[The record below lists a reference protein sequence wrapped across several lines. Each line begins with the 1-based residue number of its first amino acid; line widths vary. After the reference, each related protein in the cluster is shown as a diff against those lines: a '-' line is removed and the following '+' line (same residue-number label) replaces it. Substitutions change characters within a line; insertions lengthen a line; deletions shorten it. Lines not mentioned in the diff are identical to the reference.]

1 MRHLPNLVTA
11 SRGLAGLLVAA
22 MVLSGHNLVAFW
34 TFIAAIST
42 DLVDGWLARRL
53 DARSAIGVWLDPFA
67 DKMLVA
73 CTWAALAWIG
83 WAPLWLAGTL
93 LFRDVMVVMAWLWVR
108 SSGRKVLPTL
118 SGRLMISY
126 EGVALPVL
134 LVHGWWMGTHWMTV
148 GVILGVITIVLAAWS
163 SAEHTLALL
172 APRPA
177 G

>member
-11 SRGLAGLLVAA
+11 SRGLAGLLVAGLA
-22 MVLSGHNLVAFW
+22 ISGHNLLAFW
-34 TFIAAIST
+34 TFILAISS

-53 DARSAIGVWLDPFA
+53 DARSSVGVWLDPFA

-73 CTWAALAWIG
+73 CTWAALLWIG
-83 WAPLWLAGTL
+83 WAPVWLAGTL
-93 LFRDVMVVMAWLWVR
+93 LFRDVMVVLAWLSVR
-108 SSGRKVLPTL
+108 SSGRRVVPTL

-148 GVILGVITIVLAAWS
+148 GILLGGITLMLAAWS
-163 SAEHTLALL
+163 SAEHTWALL
-172 APRPA
+172 RADP
-177 G
+177 